1 MHDLRKRIRENLKF
15 LYAQYP
21 LLNTDDLAKP
31 QTLQKILHHINQLA
45 IYEGYEDIER
55 ICQDT
60 TVVECNI
67 KYPTNNGL
75 VWDCIHESHR
85 LLTHLKE
92 EVDGFSFTDY
102 TRQAKKNY
110 FKINVTKSADKR
122 YALFCKQLIQF
133 TKVINQTSNVIK
145 KNFESLKAGLIQI
158 QMTSLIEL
166 MNQVYHM
173 AYEREIEG
181 NSVPNDKKLFSI
193 YELHT
198 DIIVKGQ
205 REVQFGHKISIAN
218 GTSNLILDCDILKGN
233 PADKTIYPDVIRRI
247 VGNYGI
253 IPKDSAADGGYA
265 CKDNMNFA
273 KEMQIKNIV
282 FNKVVGSLKNQVSS
296 KNIETRLKKWRSS
309 GEAIISN
316 LKRGYDLRRCTW
328 KGWIHFQAKVLWS
341 VIAYNIRVLTA
352 HVISQIVA
360 EQTPKVK
367 LAA

>member
-1 MHDLRKRIRENLKF
+1 L
-15 LYAQYP
+15 
-21 LLNTDDLAKP
+21 
-31 QTLQKILHHINQLA
+31 
-45 IYEGYEDIER
+45 
-55 ICQDT
+55 
-60 TVVECNI
+60 
-67 KYPTNNGL
+67 
-75 VWDCIHESHR
+75 W
-85 LLTHLKE
+85 
-92 EVDGFSFTDY
+92 
-102 TRQAKKNY
+102 
-110 FKINVTKSADKR
+110 VT
-122 YALFCKQLIQF
+122 
-133 TKVINQTSNVIK
+133 
-145 KNFESLKAGLIQI
+145 
-158 QMTSLIEL
+158 
-166 MNQVYHM
+166 
-173 AYEREIEG
+173 
-181 NSVPNDKKLFSI
+181 
-193 YELHT
+193 
-198 DIIVKGQ
+198 
-205 REVQFGHKISIAN
+205 
-218 GTSNLILDCDILKGN
+218 
-233 PADKTIYPDVIRRI
+233 
-247 VGNYGI
+247 GNYGI